1 MKLDVAVA
9 ELKGVRVALAF
20 PPPAWVAPGV
30 GDVLLERLRPY
41 FPTLPLM
48 LVAVHRHGVRAHAA
62 FQAQALVDGADL
74 AHLAHLARQTID
86 LDILPA
92 PPDTPPPF

>member
-1 MKLDVAVA
+1 MKLEVAIA

-41 FPTLPLM
+41 FPTLPIL
-48 LVAVHRHGVRAHAA
+48 LVSVQKHGVRAHAA

-74 AHLAHLARQTID
+74 ARLPRTTID
-86 LDILPA
+86 LDVPPALP
-92 PPDTPPPF
+92 DDPPPF

>member
-1 MKLDVAVA
+1 MKLEVALA

-41 FPTLPLM
+41 FPTLPIL
-48 LVAVHRHGVRAHAA
+48 LVSVQRHGVRAHAA

-74 AHLAHLARQTID
+74 TQLQRTTID
-86 LDILPA
+86 LDVPPA
-92 PPDTPPPF
+92 PPDEPAPF

>member
-1 MKLDVAVA
+1 LRLDVAVA

-30 GDVLLERLRPY
+30 GDVLLERLRPF
-41 FPTLPLM
+41 FPTLPVM
-48 LVAVHRHGVRAHAA
+48 LVSEHRHGLRAHAA

-74 AHLAHLARQTID
+74 AHLERRTID
-86 LDILPA
+86 LDIPPA
-92 PPDTPPPF
+92 PPDAPPPF

>member
-30 GDVLLERLRPY
+30 GDVLLERLRPF
-41 FPTLPLM
+41 FPTLPVM
-48 LVAVHRHGVRAHAA
+48 LVSEHRHGLRAHAA
-62 FQAQALVDGADL
+62 FQAQALIDGADL
-74 AHLAHLARQTID
+74 AHLQRRTID
-86 LDILPA
+86 LDIPPP